1 VADQLAFP
9 LDATPPGTYRQ
20 RGTSSLQRLFRAHF
34 PELAARFEEFAK
46 RLGRFRLERIRKAVE
61 AFLECGDYTRGLARI
76 TCTNRECGEEYF
88 RPFSC
93 KVFHLCPACSQ
104 KRTLLFGQYMNE
116 RLMLLLPHR
125 QVVFTFPK
133 VLRVFFR
140 HDRSLYGELCKLVY
154 RMMQRF
160 YTAAAG
166 KAIEGAAVIAYAS
179 SGDFVRRCSGPP
191 WGWNPHLHAVFLEG
205 GFDGGG
211 RFVHLPSLDPAKLG
225 QYFRST
231 VIGFFLERR
240 LIDER
245 LAKNMLD
252 WTHSGFSVDLTVKIP
267 ANSPTTRVAL
277 AEYIARPPLSL
288 KKILVEEHGGSVL
301 YRSEYNPYFKTN
313 QKLFPAIEFVVDLL
327 QHLPD
332 SGDHLIRRY
341 GLYSSRSRGTWSRKP
356 YLLRLTPEG
365 WKEQHGSQSDPQPG
379 LPHEQQPPQLSISA
393 QETRP
398 AWARLIAKVYE
409 VDPLRCTRCGS
420 KMKVKAVITD
430 PQQLR
435 RILRHLIKTGA
446 APPDLDLASV
456 S

>member
-9 LDATPPGTYRQ
+9 LDATPPGVYRQ
-20 RGTSSLQRLFRAHF
+20 RGISSLQRLFRAHF
-34 PELAARFEEFAK
+34 PELVARYEAEFAK
-46 RLGRFRLERIRKAVE
+46 RLGTFRLDRISKAVE
-61 AFLECGDYTRGLARI
+61 AFLQCGDYTRGLARV
-76 TCTNRECGEEYF
+76 TCTNPRCTEEYF

-93 KVFHLCPACSQ
+93 KVFHLCPSCSQ
-104 KRTLLFGQYMNE
+104 KRTLLFGEYLNE

-140 HDRSLYGELCKLVY
+140 YDRSLYGELCKLVY
-154 RMMQRF
+154 PMMQRF
-160 YTAAAG
+160 YAEAAG
-166 KAIEGAAVIAYAS
+166 RPIQGAAVIAYAS
-179 SGDFVRRCSGPP
+179 AGDFVR
-191 WGWNPHLHAVFLEG
+191 WNPHLHALFLEG
-205 GFDGGG
+205 GFDGEG
-211 RFVHLPSLDPAKLG
+211 RFVHVPSLDPAKLG

-231 VIGFFLERR
+231 VIGFFLKRR
-240 LIDER
+240 LINER

-252 WTHSGFSVDLTVKIP
+252 WTHSGFSVDLTVKIA
-267 ANSPTTRVAL
+267 ANSPKTRVSL

-288 KKILVEEHGGSVL
+288 KKMLVEEHGGSVL
-301 YRSEYNPYFKTN
+301 YRSVYNPYFATD
-313 QKLFPAIEFVVDLL
+313 QKLFPAIGFLVDLL

-332 SGDHLIRRY
+332 AGAHLVRRY
-341 GLYSSRSRGTWSRKP
+341 GLYSSRCRATWSDRP
-356 YLLRLTPEG
+356 YLVRLAPAG
-365 WKEQHGSQSDPQPG
+365 WREQHGSQSEPQPG
-379 LPHEQQPPQLSISA
+379 LPPEQEPHLSVSA
-393 QETRP
+393 RETRS

-409 VDPLRCTRCGS
+409 VDPLVCPRCGS

-446 APPDLDLASV
+446 APPDLDLASA